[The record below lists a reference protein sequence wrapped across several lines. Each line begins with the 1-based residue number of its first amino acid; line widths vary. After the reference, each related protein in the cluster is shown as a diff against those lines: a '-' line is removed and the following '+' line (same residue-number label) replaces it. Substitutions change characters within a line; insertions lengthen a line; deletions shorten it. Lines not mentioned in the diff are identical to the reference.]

1 MHRSTKIAACLTL
14 SCLLWPQPMA
24 WADEASDAS
33 ASALPYRSQVVINTT
48 AYSPAARP
56 LSIGGQIY
64 LPLRWTME
72 TLGAPDVL
80 WTPAEDASYQAA
92 IRVTAPSYFLL
103 QQYHSLI
110 KGLTVDGNDLQ
121 HTLPPQLY
129 RISLPPS
136 PLKEDNALR
145 RTPVPL
151 RLEIADGDRTYTQD
165 VYDYLLVDGQY
176 YLSGYWFN
184 QLFGADLTDEARTDT
199 VSVAAPSSEHWQQSL
214 DALQKQLACSEP
226 QEAAELWIMAQEKQ
240 SGGLQYALLSLDLR
254 QQAYAQA
261 AAAGSWLTS
270 DGSSRFGQASI
281 TDENRLSSNKVLYTI
296 QFSEML
302 GDSPN
307 KTQRQ
312 QITVERLSGTWQIT
326 AVTGDT
332 DYYTLLPSAK

>member
-1 MHRSTKIAACLTL
+1 MHRSTKLAACLTL
-14 SCLLWPQPMA
+14 SCLLWPQPQS
-24 WADEASDAS
+24 WAADASDAQT
-33 ASALPYRSQVVINTT
+33 LPYRSQVVINTT
-48 AYSPAARP
+48 VYTPAAQP
-56 LSIGGQIY
+56 LSIGGQLY
-64 LPLRWTME
+64 LPLRWTMGA
-72 TLGAPDVL
+72 LGAPDVL
-80 WTPAEDASYQAA
+80 WTPGADESHQAT

-103 QQYHSLI
+103 QQYHSLL
-110 KGLTVDGNDLQ
+110 KGLTVDGSDLQ

-136 PLKEDNALR
+136 PLKEDNTLR
-145 RTPVPL
+145 RTPIPL
-151 RLEIADGDRTYTQD
+151 RLEIADGDHTYVRD
-165 VYDYLLVDGQY
+165 VYDYLLIDGQY

-184 QLFGADLTDEARTDT
+184 QLFGADLTEDVRTDT
-199 VSVAAPSSEHWQQSL
+199 VSVTAPSTEHWQQSL
-214 DALQKQLACSEP
+214 DALQKQLASSEP

-254 QQAYAQA
+254 QKAYAQA

-281 TDENRLSSNKVLYTI
+281 TDENRLSSNKVLYTL
-296 QFSEML
+296 QFFEML

-326 AVTGDT
+326 AVSGDT
-332 DYYTLLPSAK
+332 DYYTLLPSEE